1 MKFSNDDGRN
11 NSSKVIYHFYC
22 SITFPPP
29 LIDSSILHCASSNCL
44 FSISFPLES
53 EIVIQAKLLLNFLSN
68 LLRFSSVFL
77 ILIFVFLRNWSSKIV
92 VIFDNLACLKT
103 SLERILSAILQ
114 MNAFHLLWVVSKN
127 HRFSEK
133 KQTIRKQ
140 LIKNNFY

>member
-1 MKFSNDDGRN
+1 MNFSNDDERN
-11 NSSKVIYHFYC
+11 NSPKLIYHFYC

-92 VIFDNLACLKT
+92 IFDDLACLKT
-103 SLERILSAILQ
+103 FLEQTLSAILQ
-114 MNAFHLLWVVSKN
+114 LSAFRLLWVVSEN
-127 HRFSEK
+127 YHFSEK
-133 KQTIRKQ
+133 APIIR
-140 LIKNNFY
+140 